1 MLRDLVQHVKETAE
15 TKTFERI
22 EMQQLRK
29 KAKMRER
36 RGAACHAAAAVGFD
50 CSFILFII
58 AKLMI
63 NVPQSAHVLK
73 YSSIEGP
80 LICEGGKPI
89 NSDVSSS
96 HAIFI

>member
-1 MLRDLVQHVKETAE
+1 
-15 TKTFERI
+15 
-22 EMQQLRK
+22 
-29 KAKMRER
+29 MRAR
-36 RGAACHAAAAVGFD
+36 RGAACRAAAAAVVFD

-73 YSSIEGP
+73 YSSIEGL
-80 LICEGGKPI
+80 LICKGGKPI

>member
-1 MLRDLVQHVKETAE
+1 MKDHGRQCARVHHTV
-15 TKTFERI
+15 
-22 EMQQLRK
+22 
-29 KAKMRER
+29 
-36 RGAACHAAAAVGFD
+36 AAVYTD

-63 NVPQSAHVLK
+63 NVLQSAHVLK

-80 LICEGGKPI
+80 LICRGGKPI

-96 HAIFI
+96 HAIFV

>member
-1 MLRDLVQHVKETAE
+1 MLRDLVPHVKETAE

-22 EMQQLRK
+22 KMQQLNK

-36 RGAACHAAAAVGFD
+36 RGAVCHAAAAVDFD

-58 AKLMI
+58 ATLMI

-80 LICEGGKPI
+80 
-89 NSDVSSS
+89 
-96 HAIFI
+96 